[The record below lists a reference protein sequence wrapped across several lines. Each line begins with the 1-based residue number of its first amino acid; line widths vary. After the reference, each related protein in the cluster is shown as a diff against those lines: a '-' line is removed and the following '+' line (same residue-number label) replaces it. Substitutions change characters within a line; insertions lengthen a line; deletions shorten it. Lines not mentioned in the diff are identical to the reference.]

1 MAEYEFNWDC
11 NKCWYK
17 EVCSKFGTPECNRQC
32 IRYSEMDYLMYLSNI
47 PKARQAPYYLSPEQD
62 DLDAFFYLKQIKDNI
77 KGFVDNGENLYIY
90 SENSGNGKAQPL
102 SAKVL
107 TETGYKDM
115 SQIQLKEKVFGE
127 DGNLHR
133 VIGIFPQ
140 GEQDVYK
147 VTFSDNTYTHCTKEH
162 LWTVQTNSK
171 GMHTITLE
179 DMINNLNKSTD
190 NNKSVFNYRIPLCQP
205 INFAEKYLAN
215 DPYIMGLVVGNYIN
229 NKISK
234 NTLNNVKS
242 KEIIDNLIKK
252 CETND
257 KIRLECRDK
266 SKGNYNI
273 YINDEQIMLYV
284 KDFTDTER
292 FNHLINLYLY
302 NDIYVRY
309 EFLKGI
315 IDMSGKFRDK
325 SNIIRIAH
333 RNENVIKLVQ
343 QAVELLGGMCSI
355 ETHKDTI
362 RQSNYIRKEQ
372 KPNNMLYI
380 AYIDMPV
387 AEYKLYC
394 SSKYYEKIISKYEEY
409 TPRKFI
415 TNIEYS
421 HKEECQCIK
430 LDSKSELYLTNNCIV
445 THNTSW
451 AIKLMQEYFNQV
463 WYGNRFRCRGLFVFV
478 PEFLS
483 LVRKNM
489 YNPSKEFIDFEDRV
503 KQADLVIWD
512 DIGSSKLNESD
523 SLQLLTYI
531 NKRELDLKANIYTSN
546 VSHDKLNELV
556 GNRLASRIWNKSIR
570 VKLVGMDR
578 RGLEDG
584 DSSDTE

>member
-1 MAEYEFNWDC
+1 
-11 NKCWYK
+11 
-17 EVCSKFGTPECNRQC
+17 
-32 IRYSEMDYLMYLSNI
+32 
-47 PKARQAPYYLSPEQD
+47 
-62 DLDAFFYLKQIKDNI
+62 
-77 KGFVDNGENLYIY
+77 
-90 SENSGNGKAQPL
+90 
-102 SAKVL
+102 
-107 TETGYKDM
+107 
-115 SQIQLKEKVFGE
+115 
-127 DGNLHR
+127 
-133 VIGIFPQ
+133 
-140 GEQDVYK
+140 
-147 VTFSDNTYTHCTKEH
+147 
-162 LWTVQTNSK
+162 
-171 GMHTITLE
+171 
-179 DMINNLNKSTD
+179 
-190 NNKSVFNYRIPLCQP
+190 
-205 INFAEKYLAN
+205 
-215 DPYIMGLVVGNYIN
+215 
-229 NKISK
+229 
-234 NTLNNVKS
+234 
-242 KEIIDNLIKK
+242 
-252 CETND
+252 
-257 KIRLECRDK
+257 
-266 SKGNYNI
+266 
-273 YINDEQIMLYV
+273 
-284 KDFTDTER
+284 
-292 FNHLINLYLY
+292 
-302 NDIYVRY
+302 
-309 EFLKGI
+309 
-315 IDMSGKFRDK
+315 MSGKFRDK

-372 KPNNMLYI
+372 KPNNILYI